1 MALSW
6 NPIAAVG
13 DCRDRT
19 WNPVLERTFFGPED
33 CGIVAHA
40 IVLTT
45 KEASVHRPRWM
56 GMRQCPLYHPKF
68 LLKYWRETSLRGTG
82 HH

>member
-1 MALSW
+1 MWLFSW

-19 WNPVLERTFFGPED
+19 WNLVLERAFVGPED
-33 CGIVAHA
+33 CGILAHA

-45 KEASVHRPRWM
+45 
-56 GMRQCPLYHPKF
+56 
-68 LLKYWRETSLRGTG
+68 
-82 HH
+82 